1 MNSTLKS
8 LLFWAALVV
17 IAVVVYNVSTKLQ
30 NTDHQINFS
39 EFMSSVKAGGVE
51 SVIITGQEI
60 TGTNKEHETFH
71 TYAPAQY
78 EGLANE
84 LLQGGVVIKAK
95 AETASPW
102 ASILYSWAPL
112 LLMLGFYIFFMRQ
125 VQSGGNKALSFG
137 KSKAKLS
144 SSSQKQAAS

>member
-39 EFMSSVKAGGVE
+39 EFMSAVKTGGVE

-84 LLQGGVVIKAK
+84 LLAGGVSSF
-95 AETASPW
+95 TARVKNMMMC
-102 ASILYSWAPL
+102 PL
-112 LLMLGFYIFFMRQ
+112 LSISDG
-125 VQSGGNKALSFG
+125 VPKAFTSIVYTLSNCTAMVAY
-137 KSKAKLS
+137 S
-144 SSSQKQAAS
+144 ASV